1 MPGPPA
7 LTPLCQCREAAA
19 TAGEGHQSG
28 VADRLE
34 HGSFCEAG
42 TQVGT
47 TRDSQHFFENLD
59 NLGPL
64 LDALWLASQ
73 F

>member
-7 LTPLCQCREAAA
+7 LTPQCNVVKAAA
-19 TAGEGHQSG
+19 TAGVGHQSG

-34 HGSFCEAG
+34 HGSFCAAG

-47 TRDSQHFFENLD
+47 TRDSQRLFENLD

-64 LDALWLASQ
+64 QDTLWLASQ